1 MTGYPE
7 TLAAAVELLRGLPR
21 HRDAV
26 PEART
31 TVAAWRAA
39 NPGSRAQL
47 VVDVRPG
54 TPLVDYDL
62 LVDHPDGGTVA
73 VTASVEDGVPW
84 TIDHSAHW
92 AASKVLS
99 VDGQELSVQTA
110 LLTMRA
116 YGERDRTLHDD
127 LIDYCLL
134 TLETWDDEAPSE
146 EELQRA
152 SDHFRRRRGLHS
164 RADMLRWLKEV
175 GLTPQAYQNHLFAL
189 ARTGRFR
196 SRKETESARAY
207 FEDHTADFDH
217 VSAAW
222 AVGPE
227 SRLGELAVQDDPF
240 AALGAAVANPSGE
253 LAVQVA
259 ERVAAELPAPLR
271 DIAEGVAV
279 GPVPYRDS
287 FLFGAVRHRRPAQPD
302 AATLAVAGRAAFS
315 AFMADRRA
323 KAKIEWYWL

>member
-1 MTGYPE
+1 MTRYPE

-26 PEART
+26 PGART

-39 NPGSRAQL
+39 HPGSRAQL

-54 TPLVDYDL
+54 TPMVDYDL
-62 LVDHPDGGTVA
+62 LIDHPDGGTVA

-84 TIDHSAHW
+84 TVDHSAHW

-134 TLETWDDEAPSE
+134 ALETWEEEAPSE
-146 EELQRA
+146 EDLQRA
-152 SDHFRRRRGLHS
+152 SDDFRLRRGLHS
-164 RADMLRWLKEV
+164 RADMLRWLEEV
-175 GLTPQAYQNHLFAL
+175 GLTPEAYRNHLYSL
-189 ARTGRFR
+189 ARASRFR
-196 SRKETESARAY
+196 GRKEKESAGAY
-207 FEDHTADFDH
+207 FEAHAADFDH
-217 VSAAW
+217 VSATW

-227 SRLGELAVQDDPF
+227 SGLAVLAGRDDPF
-240 AALGAAVANPSGE
+240 AALADAVARPSGE
-253 LAVQVA
+253 LTVRVA
-259 ERVAAELPAPLR
+259 ERAAAELPEPLR
-271 DIAEGVAV
+271 DAAEGVAV
-279 GPVPYRDS
+279 GPVPYRDA
-287 FLFGAVRHRRPAQPD
+287 FLFGAVRHRRPARPD
-302 AATLAVAGRAAFS
+302 AATLAAAGRAAFS
-315 AFMADRRA
+315 AFMAGRRA
-323 KAKIEWYWL
+323 EANIEWYWL